1 MKEEK
6 ATKFNLNKLNHQWR
20 NIMREAKS
28 KELKKD
34 IEILSQTF
42 ERVVDRKDSVIKS
55 LAKDLEEA
63 EEQYAMA
70 LRHHLQ
76 NVDYLIGMNKLSFQ
90 CAKIIR
96 DLFCSTSFFKRM
108 KGTKFWMQN
117 QVCLCFSRFER

>member
-1 MKEEK
+1 MQDKLAKEEK

-55 LAKDLEEA
+55 LAKDLNEA

-70 LRHHLQ
+70 LRSHLQ
-76 NVDYLIGMNKLSFQ
+76 NVDYLIGKFLSHIYITPPIFFVVHF
-90 CAKIIR
+90 CII
-96 DLFCSTSFFKRM
+96 F
-108 KGTKFWMQN
+108 N
-117 QVCLCFSRFER
+117 